1 MSNLHP
7 LPQSRKI
14 RQLRFLISSY
24 GFVVEHDEIMFVKTN
39 EMNDPALIQQ
49 AYSCHKINSSK
60 RFAIALMEI

>member
-1 MSNLHP
+1 MCMFCETNKNNNINNLN
-7 LPQSRKI
+7 I
-14 RQLRFLISSY
+14 Y
-24 GFVVEHDEIMFVKTN
+24 MHDEIMFVKTN